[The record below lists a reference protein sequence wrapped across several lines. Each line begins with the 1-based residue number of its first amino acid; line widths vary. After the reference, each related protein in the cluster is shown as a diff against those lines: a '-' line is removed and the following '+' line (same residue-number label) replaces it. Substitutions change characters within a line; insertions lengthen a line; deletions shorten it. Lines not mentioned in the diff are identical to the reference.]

1 MDAGKY
7 AAARRLHTNRWT
19 VKVMIAIAMMCVTQA
34 YAYWKQT
41 KGEQGRYP
49 HYKFVRELM
58 NLMFDFD
65 EKKYLA
71 RYARMSIGWAPE
83 PPSDNQLAP
92 RHKGKHCMVALPD
105 GERRVCRVCSD
116 RRRDDD
122 QKSPMKANFRQN
134 SRDYYCRYYC
144 PGCDDAPMHPECFTR
159 VGAHHCPGNLAHGDT
174 RSQVAKVSPSP
185 NSGRKKT
192 CRAAL

>member
-1 MDAGKY
+1 MDKGKY

-71 RYARMSIGWAPE
+71 RRARMALGWNPE
-83 PPSDNQLAP
+83 PPSRPSVNQQG
-92 RHKGKHCMVALPD
+92 GKHCLVRLPD
-105 GERRVCRVCSD
+105 GERHVCRVCSD
-116 RRRDDD
+116 RKRDDN
-122 QKSPMKANFRQN
+122 QKSPMKANFNKR
-134 SRDYYCRYYC
+134 SKDYYCRYYC
-144 PGCDDAPMHPECFTR
+144 PGCDNAPMHPECFTR
-159 VGAHHCPGNLAHGDT
+159 VEAHHCPGNLAHGDT
-174 RSQVAKVSPSP
+174 RSQVTNVSPSP
-185 NSGRKKT
+185 NSGRKKK
-192 CRAAL
+192 CCSALP